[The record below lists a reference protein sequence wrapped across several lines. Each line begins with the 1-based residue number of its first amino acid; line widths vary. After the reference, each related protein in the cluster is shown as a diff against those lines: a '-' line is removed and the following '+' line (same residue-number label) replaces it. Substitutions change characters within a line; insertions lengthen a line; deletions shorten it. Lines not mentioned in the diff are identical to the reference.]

1 MLKSQELQVEQQQ
14 KELNEKQKGSKF
26 KQKYFINFLSDY
38 F

>member
-26 KQKYFINFLSDY
+26 KQNIS
-38 F
+38 